1 MQEDHPNLAKS
12 LAPVADYPRSD
23 LEFGGNKPK
32 VLPKEEKSSKCLV
45 YMLAIMVILGSVL
58 LVFATIFLRPRTPRF
73 DIGSVTVRNLKYENN
88 SSSPSFNFTLVTQVI
103 VENTNFFGDFRFE
116 NSNGIVGFG
125 SQVVGQMKIPK
136 GRTQARATE
145 RMNVSIDVS
154 SLGLSDTKKLSS
166 SISSGLLGLNNYVML
181 SGKVNILNI
190 VRRRRNPDLTC
201 FMTLNFTGKAIQD
214 LKCYSN

>member
-1 MQEDHPNLAKS
+1 MQEDHPAKS
-12 LAPVADYPRSD
+12 LAPVDDYPRSD
-23 LEFGGNKPK
+23 LESGGNKPK
-32 VLPKEEKSSKCLV
+32 VLRKEEKSSKCLV
-45 YMLAIMVILGSVL
+45 YMLAIMVIQGSVL
-58 LVFATIFLRPRTPRF
+58 LVFASIFLRPRTPCF

-116 NSNGIVGFG
+116 NSNGTVGCG
-125 SQVVGQMKIPK
+125 SEIVGQMKMPK

-154 SLGLSDTKKLSS
+154 SLRLSDTKKLSS
-166 SISSGLLGLNNYVML
+166 NISSGLLELNSYVKL

-190 VRRRRNPDLTC
+190 VRRRRNPELNC
-201 FMTLNFTGKAIQD
+201 FMTLNFTGKAIQG
-214 LKCYSN
+214 LKCY